1 MTPELMFVERL
12 HSSASA
18 SAMGAVAHK
27 IFEKQFSKFVRWGP
41 EVLTDLDS
49 EPLHQMRVTSRKL
62 RTALQL
68 FKPFILVKPS
78 LYQDF
83 SKVAKCLG
91 TVRDLDVLKLRLQ
104 EFQIQE
110 FQIQRRVSL
119 EEQAQLYR
127 LIDAIDRI
135 RQKRFKRLTKT
146 LAGSTYESLLH
157 QCQDWFDAPKFHLE
171 AQWQTTLA
179 LPDLLMPLVHAWL
192 NHPGWLAE
200 ETVLD
205 ESSNS
210 VEAMV
215 DSDKVF
221 HDLRKLTK
229 QVRYQTEF
237 FTAFYGPEL
246 SVFISELKTIQERLG
261 EQQDNVVFAAF
272 LEKRLGTQ
280 WQTKVPSLAE
290 ALQQAQAQFHS
301 QWQAFR
307 DLYLNAE
314 VRRERRSLFLS
325 LNT

>member
-1 MTPELMFVERL
+1 MTPELMSVEPL
-12 HSSASA
+12 HSSVSA
-18 SAMGAVAHK
+18 STVGAVAHK
-27 IFEKQFSKFVRWGP
+27 IFEKQFSKFVKWEL
-41 EVLTDLDS
+41 EVLTDLDP

-68 FKPFILVKPS
+68 FKPLILVKSS

-104 EFQIQE
+104 EFQIQP
-110 FQIQRRVSL
+110 RVSL

-146 LAGSTYESLLH
+146 LAGSTYKGLLH
-157 QCQDWFDAPKFHLE
+157 RCQDWFDAPQFHLE

-200 ETVLD
+200 ETVFHGSPNNG
-205 ESSNS
+205 ESR
-210 VEAMV
+210 V

-290 ALQQAQAQFHS
+290 TLQQAQAQFHC

-325 LNT
+325 LNA

>member
-1 MTPELMFVERL
+1 MTPELMPVKPL
-12 HSSASA
+12 HSSVSA
-18 SAMGAVAHK
+18 STVGAVAHK
-27 IFEKQFSKFVRWGP
+27 IFEKQFSKFIKWEP
-41 EVLTDLDS
+41 EVLTDLDP

-78 LYQDF
+78 LYRDF
-83 SKVAKCLG
+83 FKVAKCLG
-91 TVRDLDVLKLRLQ
+91 IVRDLDVLKLRLQ
-104 EFQIQE
+104 EFQIQP
-110 FQIQRRVSL
+110 RVSL
-119 EEQAQLYR
+119 EEQAQLH
-127 LIDAIDRI
+127 LLMDAIDRI

-146 LAGSTYESLLH
+146 LAGSTYKGLVH
-157 QCQDWFDAPKFHLE
+157 KCQDWFNAPKFHRE

-179 LPDLLMPLVHAWL
+179 LPDLLMPFVHTWL

-200 ETVLD
+200 ETVLH
-205 ESSNS
+205 ECSNNS
-210 VEAMV
+210 KAMV
-215 DSDKVF
+215 DSDAIF

-246 SVFISELKTIQERLG
+246 SVFISELKAIQERLG

-290 ALQQAQAQFHS
+290 TLQQAQGAFHS
-301 QWQAFR
+301 QWQPFR

-314 VRRERRSLFLS
+314 VRGNRRSLLLS
-325 LNT
+325 LSS

>member
-1 MTPELMFVERL
+1 MTPELMSVEAL
-12 HSSASA
+12 HSSVSA
-18 SAMGAVAHK
+18 STVGAVAHK
-27 IFEKQFSKFVRWGP
+27 IFEKQFSKFVKWEP
-41 EVLTDLDS
+41 EVLTDLDP

-104 EFQIQE
+104 EFQIQP
-110 FQIQRRVSL
+110 RVSL

-146 LAGSTYESLLH
+146 LTGSTYKGLLH
-157 QCQDWFDAPKFHLE
+157 RCQDWFDAPKFHLE

-192 NHPGWLAE
+192 NHPGWLVE
-200 ETVLD
+200 ETVLHV
-205 ESSNS
+205 SSNNGKPI
-210 VEAMV
+210 V

-246 SVFISELKTIQERLG
+246 SVFIAELKTIQERLG

-280 WQTKVPSLAE
+280 WQTKVPDLAE
-290 ALQQAQAQFHS
+290 TLQQTQAQFHP
-301 QWQAFR
+301 QWQTFR